1 MTRQRDGEERE
12 EVVMLQIK
20 TSTWVPGL
28 MKLLTR
34 NAICLRLLSPRPP
47 PQIALLP
54 PPPLL
59 SGLYHGGLVFGG
71 NGVAGGRWRRRVSED
86 DEFLIFLTFTC
97 PTRD

>member
-1 MTRQRDGEERE
+1 MTRQRAGEERE

-34 NAICLRLLSPRPP
+34 NAICLRLLSPP
-47 PQIALLP
+47 PQIARP
-54 PPPLL
+54 SPPPLL
-59 SGLYHGGLVFGG
+59 SGLYHGGLAFGE
-71 NGVAGGRWRRRVSED
+71 NGVVGGRWRRRRVSED

-97 PTRD
+97 PIRD